1 MGAIGIL
8 GIGVVVKKDTGRK
21 RRGRGVRITIRTQ
34 ERESMYKLR
43 TKREIERENECIY
56 RQQECTDLSKK
67 PKKHRHI
74 EGLELTLIPPLVEHK
89 NINENE
95 IEKI

>member
-34 ERESMYKLR
+34 ERESIYELR
-43 TKREIERENECIY
+43 TKRERENECIY